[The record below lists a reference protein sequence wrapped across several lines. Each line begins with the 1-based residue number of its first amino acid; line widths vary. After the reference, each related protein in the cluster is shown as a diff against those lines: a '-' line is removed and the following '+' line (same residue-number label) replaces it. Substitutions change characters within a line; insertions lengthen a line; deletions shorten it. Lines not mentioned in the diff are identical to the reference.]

1 MWQTALCGSLAG
13 ALLLA
18 APTIAAAQDEC
29 GVVVAGKVD
38 CGGLGTPVTGGI
50 TYIVTPVPPQ
60 DLTVALGDNQ
70 VVQSSSDVAPALQ
83 VVNPGGAVSVTG
95 QTATLSTYGVNAP
108 GLVAVSPQDLTVA
121 LGSITTASAQSPGVL
136 AIGGGNVSVS
146 VNSVTTAGDLSD
158 GVYAMRSNTTTGDLN
173 VFGGVIQTS
182 GYASEAIFAHNA
194 GGNVTVSGGFMHTT
208 GYAAYGVDAEAKGD
222 INVNI
227 SRVSTE
233 GDYSIGILNRSD
245 AGNIDVYAFY
255 LTTTGNRAYGIVAD
269 TNTGN
274 VTINAGSISTS
285 GVGANGVN
293 VISMGSEVNV
303 NVGAVTAS
311 HSGAGVQVIDGGY
324 VYGVGMLGY
333 DGHATVTVGKIDVAG
348 NYASGVYVTAGTTD
362 LTINGDVTAI
372 GHATGGVDA
381 RSIGAGGVRVHNN
394 GNIYA
399 GGAGI
404 EAIGLRGPVL
414 IDGTGTVT
422 TNGDGYAHGIVGGTV
437 GNDVTIIQSAVRAAG
452 ARSSAVRASISAFPD
467 EPYAPTH
474 NANVTLGDVSIA
486 SDYGF
491 GVWVE
496 NDTHDGQANVTVT
509 GTLSADG
516 FAAQGLKLI
525 AGDAATA
532 TVNIHDLSTTGAYG
546 TGLNI
551 KAGNAILNITGT
563 AATGGDN
570 AIGVAMTGDT
580 LAVNN
585 AGTVAT
591 AGKASHGVY
600 VYGSSVTVA
609 NSGLIT
615 TSGQGADGVIAL
627 GTHDLTV
634 TSSDIEVSGAGSVG
648 LLALGD
654 ALSLTT
660 GKTLSYSATA
670 IGATAMTS
678 ADLRITGATAGGYNG
693 LVVTA
698 PTVSVAVAKDGFVGG
713 GVNGMVV
720 TAAGPAAG
728 SSASNAPVSITIANA
743 GTILGYSGNAIQV
756 LQGVAKVTN
765 SGTVEGSVVFAG
777 GADSFENTGT
787 FAALGASDFG
797 AGNDVFHNTGVVSVG
812 AGATAGQSASLANLE
827 LFSNDG
833 TVDLHNGH
841 TGDVLSVSGTFKG
854 GTGSKL
860 LMDIAPG
867 AADQLVVGGTATGET
882 LITLEGPTARTSVLG
897 NPVLLIKA
905 GAGSDE
911 DAFAVANPDIGMIH
925 YGLKYVEGTGFGL
938 VPEAGGPVWHALHL
952 SEGAEGLWM
961 QSADAWSAQMTSLR
975 DLPGTGDLPQ
985 GQVWTQVYGQSTT
998 HRGDGT
1004 TDFDIKSKQDASG
1017 VQFGAEVVRREPTG
1031 DRFAFGLTGGYT
1043 EASSVFDASME
1054 KGDTRSVN
1062 VGAYLSL
1069 RHGPYFFDAL
1079 ASAAQQSFALSD
1091 PVNGFND
1098 TFNST
1103 TLGLKAEWGMHLGG
1117 GFLSYEPVV
1126 SLGYARAGCSNLQAL
1141 GQTLQFD
1148 TTETLRGALGLR
1160 LSGQVHFS
1168 GGSSLVYHAKVAA
1181 THDFLGENGV
1191 KFYSGEF
1198 VQHIGDDDRES
1209 FGRVIDLGVSY
1220 QTAHGMTFDASAEGD
1235 YGKSVSS
1242 VGGRLGVR
1250 FRF

>member
-13 ALLLA
+13 MLLLVV
-18 APTIAAAQDEC
+18 PTIAAAQDEC
-29 GVVVAGKVD
+29 GAAVSGKVD
-38 CGGLGTPVTGGI
+38 CGVLGPLYVAGGVTYFAPS
-50 TYIVTPVPPQ
+50 TPPQ
-60 DLTVALGDNQ
+60 DLTIRLGTTETQEVDTHL
-70 VVQSSSDVAPALQ
+70 DYTPALQ
-83 VVNPGGAVSVTG
+83 VINLGGAVDVGVINSQLWTTG
-95 QTATLSTYGVNAP
+95 S
-108 GLVAVSPQDLTVA
+108 VSPA
-121 LGSITTASAQSPGVL
+121 LF
-136 AIGGGNVSVS
+136 
-146 VNSVTTAGDLSD
+146 VNSAGDLTIAAGSLQTNGD
-158 GVYAMRSNTTTGDLN
+158 QSQGLLAISGGNTNIQVGRIWTTGAGSQGIYSINTGGDTYIFAGSIETEGTGSEGIVAGSTVGAVQVTAGEVTTHGLSSHGIVAQSTGSNTLGITVSGSVETTGDHAYGIYTHADNGHTAINANAVL
-173 VFGGVIQTS
+173 TS
-182 GYASEAIFAHNA
+182 GRGSAAIFAYGNA
-194 GGNVTVSGGFMHTT
+194 GDIDITAGRLSTAGYSTPAVYVDSAT
-208 GYAAYGVDAEAKGD
+208 G
-222 INVNI
+222 NVNI
-227 SRVSTE
+227 NVQSIAAS
-233 GDYSIGILNRSD
+233 GDSNFGVLMRAGPRRYEYD
-245 AGNIDVYAFY
+245 AGQIVGIIHDYRQSGQVSITLGDVDM
-255 LTTTGNRAYGIVAD
+255 TGKSSSAVQVA
-269 TNTGN
+269 
-274 VTINAGSISTS
+274 
-285 GVGANGVN
+285 ANG
-293 VISMGSEVNV
+293 
-303 NVGAVTAS
+303 ADVTLS
-311 HSGAGVQVIDGGY
+311 
-324 VYGVGMLGY
+324 
-333 DGHATVTVGKIDVAG
+333 
-348 NYASGVYVTAGTTD
+348 
-362 LTINGDVTAI
+362 GDVTA
-372 GHATGGVDA
+372 TGEGSMGVYL
-381 RSIGAGGVRVHNN
+381 SLSYGAGALHNN
-394 GNIYA
+394 GQVTTDQTGLRIG
-399 GGAGI
+399 GGASDI
-404 EAIGLRGPVL
+404 T
-414 IDGTGTVT
+414 IDGTGSVT
-422 TNGDGYAHGIVGGTV
+422 TFNIDGANTGSYSDGNGIEVFNNQH
-437 GNDVTIIQSAVRAAG
+437 AV
-452 ARSSAVRASISAFPD
+452 SITQNAVHT
-467 EPYAPTH
+467 Y
-474 NANVTLGDVSIA
+474 GDVSAGVVA
-486 SDYGF
+486 STSNYGG
-491 GVWVE
+491 GVV
-496 NDTHDGQANVTVT
+496 TRPHDDNIIVNEVTTSGIDSVGIKAMNRTDDGTANVTVT
-509 GTLSADG
+509 GTLATSGYYSKA
-516 FAAQGLKLI
+516 LI
-525 AGDAATA
+525 AMSGATGHTNVNLNQVSTQGDYSTALNLYGGTITANIAGGVATSGNQSHA
-532 TVNIHDLSTTGAYG
+532 VYAYG
-546 TGLNI
+546 G
-551 KAGNAILNITGT
+551 
-563 AATGGDN
+563 
-570 AIGVAMTGDT
+570 
-580 LAVNN
+580 AVTINN
-585 AGTVAT
+585 AG
-591 AGKASHGVY
+591 S
-600 VYGSSVTVA
+600 
-609 NSGLIT
+609 IT
-615 TSGQGADGVIAL
+615 TSGSTSHGMIAASTGAITITSNSVVATGQGSSGILAIGD
-627 GTHDLTV
+627 TV
-634 TSSDIEVSGAGSVG
+634 T
-648 LLALGD
+648 LN
-654 ALSLTT
+654 T
-660 GKTLSYSATA
+660 GKTEAYYGNAIALSAR
-670 IGATAMTS
+670 TS
-678 ADLRITGATAGGYNG
+678 ADLHITGLTAGGYNG
-693 LVVTA
+693 MSITA
-698 PTVSVAVAKDGFVGG
+698 QTVSVAVAKDGFVGG

-787 FAALGASDFG
+787 FMASGASDFG
-797 AGNDVFHNTGVVSVG
+797 AGKDVFHNTGVVSVG
-812 AGATAGQSASLANLE
+812 TGATTGQSASLANLE

-833 TVDLHNGH
+833 TIDLHNGH
-841 TGDVLSVSGTFKG
+841 TGDVLSVSGTFTG

-867 AADQLVVGGTATGET
+867 VADQLVVGGTATGKT

-905 GAGSDE
+905 GAGTDE

-925 YGLKYVEGTGFGL
+925 YGLKYVDGTGFGL

-1017 VQFGAEVVRREPTG
+1017 VQFGAELVRREPTG

-1043 EASSVFDASME
+1043 EANSVFDASME

-1069 RHGPYFFDAL
+1069 RHGPYFFDTL

-1191 KFYSGEF
+1191 KFYSSEF